1 MINLILCG
9 GSGTRLWPIS
19 RTLHPKQFS
28 KFGEKSLFQET
39 VLRNSKF
46 SSNQIIVTNIEQ
58 QFLAKDQLDEI
69 GNFKPTFILEPI
81 GRNTAAAIA
90 LACHSLEN
98 DETIILVTPSDHLI
112 QNKFEYEK
120 VINEGVKLAE
130 QGNIVT
136 FGITPV
142 YPETGYGYIEAK
154 YDDVLSFKEKPS
166 LETAKEY
173 IASGNYYWNSGMFM
187 FKSSIF
193 LTELE
198 KYAPEI
204 YNLSKEAIFTSEKVN
219 ENISIEFEKMR
230 NIPDLS
236 VDYAVMEKSES
247 IKIIPSEI
255 NWSDMGSFE
264 SLYDGLELPKDNEGN
279 ISKGKN
285 ISLNSKNN
293 LILSNKTVATIDI
306 EDLIIVDT
314 PDALLISSKGSSQE
328 VKKVV
333 NQLKEEQPNLVNVHL
348 TAHRPWG
355 VYTVLEESPGYK
367 IKKIVVK
374 PGKKLSLQK
383 HHHRNEHWVVV
394 SGTATVTVGD
404 NEFFVRPNESTYIKM
419 GEVHRLENSGKI
431 DLVLIEV
438 QVGEYLEEDDIIR
451 LEDDFKRS

>member
-9 GSGTRLWPIS
+9 GNGTRLWPIS

-28 KFGEKSLFQET
+28 KFDGKSLFQET
-39 VLRNSKF
+39 VLRNSKYT
-46 SSNQIIVTNIEQ
+46 SKQIIVTNTEQ
-58 QFLAKDQLDEI
+58 QFLAKDQLNEI
-69 GNFKPTFILEPI
+69 GNFEPTFILEPV

-90 LACHSLEN
+90 LACHSLEQ
-98 DETIILVTPSDHLI
+98 DDIILVTPSDHLI
-112 QNKFEYEK
+112 KNKSEYEA
-120 VINEGVKLAE
+120 IIAEGKKLAE
-130 QGNIVT
+130 EGSLVT

-142 YPETGYGYIEAK
+142 YPETGYGYIQAIGKE
-154 YDDVLSFKEKPS
+154 VISFKEKPS
-166 LETAKEY
+166 VEVAQEY
-173 IASGNYYWNSGMFM
+173 IKSGTYYWNSGMFM
-187 FKSSIF
+187 FKSSTF
-193 LTELE
+193 LKELE

-204 YNLSKEAIFTSEKVN
+204 FTLAKEAIVTSEKVN
-219 ENISIEFEKMR
+219 ENISINLGKMS

-236 VDYAVMEKSES
+236 VDYAVMENSDS
-247 IKIIPSEI
+247 IKIIPSNI
-255 NWSDMGSFE
+255 SWSDMGSFE
-264 SLYDGLELPKDNEGN
+264 SLYEGLELPIDEQGN
-279 ISKGKN
+279 MTSGKN
-285 ISLNSKNN
+285 VSLNSKNN
-293 LILSNKTVATIDI
+293 LILSNKTVATINV

-314 PDALLISSKGSSQE
+314 PDALLVSSKGSSHE

-333 NQLKEEQPNLVNVHL
+333 EQLKVEQPNLVNEHI

-355 VYTVLEESPGYK
+355 VYTILEDSPGFK

-394 SGTATVTVGD
+394 SGTATVTVGE

-451 LEDDFKRS
+451 IEDDFKRR